1 MLPAMLGRMTG
12 HSLIARVGALS
23 AADPTGLSSPVGRW
37 VILAGLVAALVVLI
51 MQWRR
56 RR

>member
-1 MLPAMLGRMTG
+1 MSFAPIT
-12 HSLIARVGALS
+12 ARITDMSVR
-23 AADPTGLSSPVGRW
+23 AADPTGLSSVTGRL
-37 VILAGLVAALVVLI
+37 VIIAGLVAVLVLLI

>member
-1 MLPAMLGRMTG
+1 MAAMLE
-12 HSLIARVGALS
+12 S
-23 AADPTGLSSPVGRW
+23 AAADSTGLSSPIGRL
-37 VILAGLVAALVVLI
+37 VILAGLVAVLVVLI